1 MDGSIWAD
9 THLNRQ
15 RFIRGEMDRYV
26 IPRRRI
32 VYPGS
37 GHVYEDG
44 IRYLNSCLD
53 YNPETAFRFLC
64 DTRGSPILFV
74 GFISSSPPC
83 PNPKEKGHNRLSS
96 TSHPRPP
103 DTLRQKIRRPRPR
116 PADTAT
122 VYLLPLPVFPSFT
135 VSGRP
140 RFLGTSDPPPFRITS
155 PFGLSPASFQ
165 IEGRFRWKMVGG
177 GIQSSCCRKESAS

>member
-1 MDGSIWAD
+1 
-9 THLNRQ
+9 
-15 RFIRGEMDRYV
+15 MDRYV

-37 GHVYEDG
+37 AR
-44 IRYLNSCLD
+44 IRGRDPSSQLCLG

-83 PNPKEKGHNRLSS
+83 PNPKEKGEARSQPGIFH
-96 TSHPRPP
+96 SHPRPP

-122 VYLLPLPVFPSFT
+122 VYLRPLPVFPSFT
-135 VSGRP
+135 VSDRP